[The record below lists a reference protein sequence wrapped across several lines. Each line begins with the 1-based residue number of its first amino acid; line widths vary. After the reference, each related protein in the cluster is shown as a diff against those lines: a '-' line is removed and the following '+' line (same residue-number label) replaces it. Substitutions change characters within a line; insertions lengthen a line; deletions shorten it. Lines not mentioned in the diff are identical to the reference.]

1 MDRQQVMAVIL
12 AFLMVGSAVVYGLA
26 FAFL

>member
-1 MDRQQVMAVIL
+1 MDRQQIL
-12 AFLMVGSAVVYGLA
+12 AIFLTFLMVGSAVVYGLA

>member
-1 MDRQQVMAVIL
+1 MDRQQVMAVFL